1 MQEIETKE
9 VYFAGVSGCYY
20 PFTIYPLDADLPDT
34 DIGTV
39 YIFISEAA
47 IPGQYKPLYIGET
60 DAFATPSLNYEKW
73 LCIVRNMADCVCI
86 YIEDN
91 AAARLQI
98 ERDLI
103 ALHHPPCNE

>member
-9 VYFAGVSGCYY
+9 VFFAGVSGCFY
-20 PFTIYPLDADLPDT
+20 PFTIYSLDTDLPRT
-34 DIGTV
+34 GAV

-60 DAFATPSLNYEKW
+60 EAFAAPGLNYEKW
-73 LCIVRNMADCVCI
+73 LCVVRNMGDCVCI
-86 YIEDN
+86 YIEDD

-103 ALHHPPCNE
+103 ALHHPPCND